1 MSNKTQKL
9 IKGGITKQ
17 EQLPLALAHLIAL
30 PLVQEALKLLDKAL
44 PDNLSYHTKGHTLEV
59 LRESIRFAVTE
70 GLSEREL
77 ELLAIA
83 AAFHDTGFIKS
94 PLANE
99 LIGAE
104 FAREALQRTGGFS
117 TVEIQLIEQMI
128 LDTKLVELSSGPQ
141 LIPSTKL
148 SRYLLDADL
157 SNLGRDDFFDKSELL
172 RQELGVEE
180 RSFRSRSLQVIA
192 GYHWFT
198 EAAHA
203 LGQKKKEENLLLLRS
218 IVASESSDPAG

>member
-1 MSNKTQKL
+1 MSSAEKL
-9 IKGGITKQ
+9 VKSAVTKQ
-17 EQLPLALAHLIAL
+17 EQISLALAHLIAL
-30 PLVQEALKLLDKAL
+30 PLVQEALTLLDKAL
-44 PDNLSYHTKGHTLEV
+44 PDNLSYHNKGHTLEV
-59 LRESIRFAVTE
+59 LRESIRFAVIQ

-94 PLANE
+94 PVANE

-104 FAREALQRTGGFS
+104 FAREALQRAGGFS
-117 TVEIQLIEQMI
+117 TREIQLVEQMI
-128 LDTKLVELSSGPQ
+128 LDTKLVELPAGPQ
-141 LIPSTKL
+141 QIPSTKL

-157 SNLGRDDFFDKSELL
+157 SNLGRDDFFDRSELL

-192 GYHWFT
+192 GHHWLT
-198 EAAHA
+198 KAAHA

-218 IVASESSDPAG
+218 SVASESSDPAL

>member
-1 MSNKTQKL
+1 MSSAEKL
-9 IKGGITKQ
+9 VKGAVTKQ
-17 EQLPLALAHLIAL
+17 EQISLALAHLIAL
-30 PLVQEALKLLDKAL
+30 PLVQEALTLLDKAL

-94 PLANE
+94 PVANE

-104 FAREALQRTGGFS
+104 FARKALQRTGDFS
-117 TVEIQLIEQMI
+117 TVEIQLIDQMI

-141 LIPSTKL
+141 QIPSTKL

-172 RQELGVEE
+172 LQELGVEE
-180 RSFRSRSLQVIA
+180 RSFRSRSLQVFA
-192 GYHWFT
+192 QHRWLT

-218 IVASESSDPAG
+218 IVASESLDPAG

>member
-1 MSNKTQKL
+1 MSSAEKL
-9 IKGGITKQ
+9 VKGAVTKQ
-17 EQLPLALAHLIAL
+17 EQISLALAHLIAL
-30 PLVQEALKLLDKAL
+30 PLVQEALTLLDKAL

-94 PLANE
+94 PVANE
-99 LIGAE
+99 LISAE
-104 FAREALQRTGGFS
+104 FAREALQRAGGFS
-117 TVEIQLIEQMI
+117 TREIQLVEQMI
-128 LDTKLVELSSGPQ
+128 LDTKLVELPAGPQ
-141 LIPSTKL
+141 QIPSTKL

-180 RSFRSRSLQVIA
+180 RSFRSRSLQV
-192 GYHWFT
+192 FT
-198 EAAHA
+198 AHLWLTQAAHA

-218 IVASESSDPAG
+218 IVASESLDPAG

>member
-1 MSNKTQKL
+1 MSSAEKL
-9 IKGGITKQ
+9 VKGAVTKQ
-17 EQLPLALAHLIAL
+17 EQISLALAHLIAL
-30 PLVQEALKLLDKAL
+30 PLVKEALTLLDKAL
-44 PDNLSYHTKGHTLEV
+44 PDNLSYHNKGHTLEV
-59 LRESIRFAVTE
+59 LRESIRFAVTD

-94 PLANE
+94 PVANE

-104 FAREALQRTGGFS
+104 FAREALQRAGGFS
-117 TVEIQLIEQMI
+117 TREIQLVEQMI
-128 LDTKLVELSSGPQ
+128 LDTKLVELPAGPQ

-157 SNLGRDDFFDKSELL
+157 SNLGRDDFFDRSELL

-180 RSFRSRSLQVIA
+180 RSFRSRSLQVIT
-192 GYHWFT
+192 GHRWFT

-218 IVASESSDPAG
+218 IVASESLDPAG

>member
-1 MSNKTQKL
+1 MSSAEKL
-9 IKGGITKQ
+9 VKGAVTKQ
-17 EQLPLALAHLIAL
+17 EQISLALAHLIAL
-30 PLVQEALKLLDKAL
+30 PLVQEALTLLDKAL

-94 PLANE
+94 PVANE
-99 LIGAE
+99 LISAE
-104 FAREALQRTGGFS
+104 FAREALQRAGGFS
-117 TVEIQLIEQMI
+117 TREIQLVEQMI
-128 LDTKLVELSSGPQ
+128 LDTKLVELPAGPQ
-141 LIPSTKL
+141 QIPSTKL

-180 RSFRSRSLQVIA
+180 RSFRSRSLQV
-192 GYHWFT
+192 FT
-198 EAAHA
+198 AHLWLTQAAHA

>member
-1 MSNKTQKL
+1 MSSAEKL
-9 IKGGITKQ
+9 VKGAVTKQ
-17 EQLPLALAHLIAL
+17 EQISLALAHLIAL
-30 PLVQEALKLLDKAL
+30 PLVQEALTLLDKAL

-104 FAREALQRTGGFS
+104 FAREALQRAGGFS
-117 TVEIQLIEQMI
+117 TREIQLVEQMI

-141 LIPSTKL
+141 QIPSTKL

-180 RSFRSRSLQVIA
+180 RSFRSRSLQV
-192 GYHWFT
+192 FT
-198 EAAHA
+198 AHLWLTQAAHA

-218 IVASESSDPAG
+218 IVASESLDPAG

>member
-1 MSNKTQKL
+1 MSSAEKL
-9 IKGGITKQ
+9 VKGAVTKQ
-17 EQLPLALAHLIAL
+17 EQISLALAHLIAL
-30 PLVQEALKLLDKAL
+30 PLVQEALTLLDKAL

-94 PLANE
+94 PVANE

-104 FAREALQRTGGFS
+104 FAREALQRAGGFS
-117 TVEIQLIEQMI
+117 TREIQLVEQMI
-128 LDTKLVELSSGPQ
+128 LDTKLVELPAGPQ
-141 LIPSTKL
+141 QIPSTKL

-172 RQELGVEE
+172 LQELGVEE

-192 GYHWFT
+192 GYRWFT

-218 IVASESSDPAG
+218 IVASESLDPAG

>member
-1 MSNKTQKL
+1 MSSAEKL
-9 IKGGITKQ
+9 VKGAVTKQ
-17 EQLPLALAHLIAL
+17 EQISLALAHLIAL
-30 PLVQEALKLLDKAL
+30 PLVKEALTLLDKAL
-44 PDNLSYHTKGHTLEV
+44 PDNLSYHNKGHTLEV

-94 PLANE
+94 PVANE

-104 FAREALQRTGGFS
+104 FAREALQRAGSFS
-117 TVEIQLIEQMI
+117 TREIQLVEQMI
-128 LDTKLVELSSGPQ
+128 LDTKLVELPAGPQ
-141 LIPSTKL
+141 QIPSTKL

-172 RQELGVEE
+172 LQELGVEE

-192 GYHWFT
+192 GHHWLT
-198 EAAHA
+198 KAAHA

-218 IVASESSDPAG
+218 IVASESLDPAG